1 MAQITR
7 RMNYFKSLALHE
19 IAKSC
24 NGKLLDIDTS
34 DNNCGICVGPL
45 LNLKAR
51 PLYGGVIRTLDPY
64 VLLRKYELKAFEF
77 SCLVKF
83 LVKRLNA
90 YSIVFGY
97 PKDKRY
103 CHNPENGNFVK
114 ATIIQLDGSSLFYGM
129 SFTLVYERNSYDLA
143 MDYIMK
149 VL

>member
-1 MAQITR
+1 
-7 RMNYFKSLALHE
+7 MNYFKPFALHE

-24 NGKLLDIDTS
+24 KTLIDIDTG

-45 LNLKAR
+45 FSLKAR
-51 PLYGGVIRTLDPY
+51 PLYGGVIRTLDQY
-64 VLLRKYELKAFEF
+64 VLLRKSKLKAFEF

-90 YSIVFGY
+90 YSIVFRY
-97 PKDKRY
+97 PKDEQY
-103 CHNPENGNFVK
+103 CYNPENGNFVK
-114 ATIIQLDGSSLFYGM
+114 ATIIQLDGSSLFDGM
-129 SFTLVYERNSYDLA
+129 PFTLVHERNSYDLA